1 LGAGHLDSKA
11 LAAAHHRVNLS
22 IVDKMM
28 KERFKEMR
36 AREEAEELSRRK
48 IQQDNL
54 IRKQLQK
61 KAEQQQ
67 NSQRLIKD
75 GMAKRLG
82 LKQYK
87 QQQ

>member
-1 LGAGHLDSKA
+1 
-11 LAAAHHRVNLS
+11 
-22 IVDKMM
+22 MM

-67 NSQRLIKD
+67 ISQRLIKD

-87 QQQ
+87 QQ

>member
-1 LGAGHLDSKA
+1 
-11 LAAAHHRVNLS
+11 VNLS

-54 IRKQLQK
+54 IRKQL
-61 KAEQQQ
+61 
-67 NSQRLIKD
+67 
-75 GMAKRLG
+75 
-82 LKQYK
+82 
-87 QQQ
+87 